1 MRDDI
6 FTRSSDGTGG
16 EPTPGYHIVIVTLD
30 AHAAGP
36 AARVSER
43 LAKDFPGLTVTVHAA
58 AQWAENPAA
67 LEAARRDVMQGD
79 IIVANLLFIEEHV
92 QAILPQ
98 LKARR
103 DDCDAMI
110 GVIADGEV
118 VRLTRMGDLDMSKPA
133 SGLMGLL
140 KKLRGGAKGDNPAK
154 PQSGEKQMAMLRR
167 LPKILRFIPGK
178 AQDLRAWFLTM
189 QYWLGGS
196 DDNVEQMIRF
206 LISRYA
212 HEARWRGVKSAAP
225 IDYPDVGL
233 YHPDLPD
240 RITTRLEDLPAPAAP
255 VGTVGILMLRSYILA
270 GDTAH
275 YDAAIRA
282 LEDRGL
288 RVIPGF
294 AGGLDGR
301 PAIEAYFRDAGGVRI
316 DTMVS
321 LTGFSLIGGPAYND
335 SDAAVEVLSALDVP
349 YVAAH
354 PLEFQTL
361 AQWAE
366 SGQGLGPVETTMLI
380 ALPEID
386 GATNPTV
393 FAGRHGEVA
402 CKGCKEGCHNP
413 CATRAMAACP
423 ERIERLAARIERLT
437 RLRRQRT
444 AERKVAVVLFGFPP
458 NAGAVGTAAYLNVF
472 ESLFNTLHRM
482 KAEGYDLEPPATVE
496 ALRTAVLEG
505 NAEALGQE
513 ANVAAHVPAD
523 DIVRGTPWLKEIEA
537 VWGPAPGRIRSDGR
551 GVFIL
556 GAQFGKVFVGIQPT
570 FGYEGDPMRLL
581 FEKGFAPTHA
591 FSAFYL
597 WLKNNFAADVVL
609 HFGMHG
615 ALEFMPGKQ
624 SGMGA
629 ADWPDRLIGDMPNVY
644 LYASNNPSEATLA
657 KRRVGAVTV
666 THLTPPL
673 AASGLYKGLLELKDS
688 VKRWRS
694 LDLDAG
700 ERADLAALIADQ
712 AAAVDM
718 DGSDPDT
725 LWLTLLETEDALIP
739 DGLHVVGRPMDA
751 DQRAEYLRV
760 MADQSPETR
769 AHVDHM
775 LAQENE
781 LPAIMRALGGRF
793 IKPVPGGDLIRSP
806 QVMPTGRNIHA
817 FDPFRMPTAFAMQE
831 GRSQAALLIETHATM
846 PRSVALVL
854 WGSDNIKSD
863 GVPIAQA
870 LALMG
875 AQPRFDSFGRLS
887 GADLIPLEELGRP
900 RVDVVM
906 TLSGIFRDL
915 LPLQTRMLAEAAYK
929 AATADEP
936 RELNFIKAHAED
948 YAAKMGVDIEDAA
961 LRVFSNAEGAYGSNV
976 NVMVDSSAWGEEDD
990 LADAYEAR
998 KSFAYGRNGKAK
1010 ANPKLLQSALKDV
1023 DIAYQNLES
1032 VELGVTTVDHYFDT
1046 LGGIARAVKR
1056 ARGGTDAAIYIG
1068 DQTRGSAKVR
1078 TLQEQVAL
1086 ETRSRSLNP
1095 KWFEGML
1102 KHGSEGVRQI
1112 EAQVTNTLGWSA
1124 TTGQVEP
1131 WVYQRLSETF
1141 VLDAEMRKRLADLNP
1156 KASARMAG
1164 RLLEASDRN
1173 YWQPDEETLAALQ
1186 AAADEIE
1193 DRLEGIAAE

>member
-6 FTRSSDGTGG
+6 FTRSGGGSGG
-16 EPTPGYHIVIVTLD
+16 ETPPGYRIVIVTLD

-43 LAKDFPGLTVTVHAA
+43 LARDFPGLTVTVHAA

-67 LEAARRDVMQGD
+67 LDAARADVRQGD

-92 QAILPQ
+92 QAILPE

-103 DDCDAMI
+103 EHCDAMI

-118 VRLTRMGDLDMSKPA
+118 VKLTKMGDLDMSKPA
-133 SGLMGLL
+133 SGFMALL
-140 KKLRGGAKGDNPAK
+140 KKLRGGGKDGAPS
-154 PQSGEKQMAMLRR
+154 PESGERQMAMLRR
-167 LPKILRFIPGK
+167 LPKILRWIPGK

-212 HEARWRGVKSAAP
+212 HEARWRGVASAAP

-233 YHPDLPD
+233 YHPDLAS
-240 RITTRLEDLPAPAAP
+240 RITTELADLPAPARP
-255 VGTVGILMLRSYILA
+255 VATVGLLMLRSYILA

-275 YDAAIRA
+275 YDAVIRA
-282 LEDRGL
+282 LEARGL
-288 RVIPGF
+288 RVIAGF

-301 PAIEAYFRDAGGVRI
+301 PAIDAYFRQGHGVRI
-316 DTMVS
+316 DAMVS

-335 SDAAVEVLSALDVP
+335 SAAAVEVLSALDVP
-349 YVAAH
+349 YIAAH

-361 AQWAE
+361 AQWAA
-366 SGQGLGPVETTMLI
+366 SPQGLGPVETTMLI

-393 FAGRHGEVA
+393 FAGRHGEQR
-402 CKGCKEGCHNP
+402 CDGCRENCHNP
-413 CATRAMAACP
+413 CPTRAMAPCP
-423 ERIERLAARIERLT
+423 ERIERLAARTERLA
-437 RLRRQRT
+437 RLRRSRV
-444 AERKVAVVLFGFPP
+444 ADRRVAVVLFGFPP

-482 KAEGYDLEPPATVE
+482 KAEGYDLDPPATVDE
-496 ALRTAVLEG
+496 LRRAVLEG
-505 NAEALGQE
+505 NAEIHGQE

-537 VWGPAPGRIRSDGR
+537 VWGPAPGKVRSDGR

-556 GAQFGKVFVGIQPT
+556 GAQFGKVFVGVQPT

-581 FEKGFAPTHA
+581 FERGFAPTHA

-624 SGMGA
+624 SGLGSS
-629 ADWPDRLIGDMPNVY
+629 DWPDRLIGDMPNVY

-657 KRRVGAVTV
+657 KRRSGAVTI

-688 VKRWRS
+688 VKRWRE
-694 LDLDAG
+694 LGPEAEG
-700 ERADLAALIADQ
+700 RAELAALIADQ

-718 DGSDPDT
+718 DGTDPDR
-725 LWLTLLETEDALIP
+725 LWLKLLETEDALIP
-739 DGLHVVGRPMDA
+739 DGLHVLGRPMDA
-751 DQRAEYLRV
+751 AQRSEHLRV

-769 AHVDHM
+769 ARVDR
-775 LAQENE
+775 LLSEDPE
-781 LPAIMRALGGRF
+781 LPALMRALGGRY

-806 QVMPTGRNIHA
+806 EVLPTGRNIHA
-817 FDPFRMPTAFAMQE
+817 FDPFRMPTAFAMAD
-831 GRSQAALLIETHATM
+831 GAKQAELLIATHAKL

-875 AQPRFDSFGRLS
+875 AKPRFDSFGRLS

-900 RVDVVM
+900 RIDVVM

-936 RELNFIKAHAED
+936 HEMNFIRAHAED
-948 YAAKMGVDIEDAA
+948 YAAKMGVDIEEAS

-976 NVMVDSSAWGEEDD
+976 NVLVDSSAWGEEDE
-990 LADAYEAR
+990 LADAYEKR
-998 KSFAYGRNGKAK
+998 KSFAYGRNGKAR
-1010 ANPKLLQSALKDV
+1010 ANPKLLQQALKDV

-1056 ARGGTDAAIYIG
+1056 ARGEEAAIYIG
-1068 DQTRGSAKVR
+1068 DQTRGAAKVR

-1141 VLDAEMRKRLADLNP
+1141 VLDPEMRKRLLELNP

-1173 YWQPDEETLAALQ
+1173 YWQPDDETLAALQ

-1193 DRLEGIAAE
+1193 DRLEGIAAQ